1 MELHNDI
8 GTIRDLSPLNI
19 QRAYENLNDAISLLS
34 NDRICSA
41 ASRAYYSVFR
51 AICAVHALDD
61 NQYKSH
67 KTALAEFNK
76 HYISNETFPRIYG
89 KKMYKL
95 MQLRDTSDYENRIP
109 DKLEVQEYVGFAK
122 IFCKKIKTYCEK
134 ELNKYIEVE
143 KLHNL
148 AKAITIEFSKDTTEN
163 KFKMIYNQ
171 VFEEQC
177 SHDIA
182 ATAAGKSLY
191 QDGCDTVTVLTVL
204 DTVAPK
210 AADND
215 EYACKILKKIQKD
228 PMIEKIIKEQHKSYE
243 QYSDKNIS
251 L

>member
-1 MELHNDI
+1 MELRNDI
-8 GTIRDLSPLNI
+8 GTIRDLSPLHI

-134 ELNKYIEVE
+134 ELNKCM
-143 KLHNL
+143 KLKNFTILRKPLLLNFQKIRQKINL
-148 AKAITIEFSKDTTEN
+148 K
-163 KFKMIYNQ
+163 
-171 VFEEQC
+171 
-177 SHDIA
+177 
-182 ATAAGKSLY
+182 
-191 QDGCDTVTVLTVL
+191 
-204 DTVAPK
+204 
-210 AADND
+210 
-215 EYACKILKKIQKD
+215 
-228 PMIEKIIKEQHKSYE
+228 
-243 QYSDKNIS
+243 
-251 L
+251 